1 LGILKEGDYLIM
13 IRSGLRS
20 ILKEKRGSHGDPLPK
35 IILNSRGQVWI
46 ETVIYTLIGLAVI
59 GILLAVSKPKIEQMK
74 DRIVIEQTIKSLNEV
89 STRIYDVQIATG
101 NKRILDLKI
110 SKGLFYI
117 NSSEDKIGWIL
128 ESNYK
133 YSQLGRDVNL
143 GNMVINTRE
152 GAPYVVEISMDY
164 SPVNLTIDGREG
176 YSSFEGSPSAYKM
189 SIENLG
195 KYGNSPT
202 NVDLTV
208 A

>member
-1 LGILKEGDYLIM
+1 M
-13 IRSGLRS
+13 IKRGLRS
-20 ILKEKRGSHGDPLPK
+20 ILKEKKGSARDPRQIFLDK
-35 IILNSRGQVWI
+35 RGQVWI

-110 SKGLFYI
+110 SRGLFYI

-133 YSQLGRDVNL
+133 YSQLGREVNL
-143 GNMVINTRE
+143 GNMIIKTKE
-152 GAPYVVEISMDY
+152 GSPYIVEISMDY
-164 SPVNLTIDGREG
+164 SPVNLTYDGKEV

-195 KYGNSPT
+195 RYGNSPT
-202 NVDLTV
+202 NVDLVV

>member
-1 LGILKEGDYLIM
+1 MREYLIM
-13 IRSGLRS
+13 IRKDLRS
-20 ILKEKRGSHGDPLPK
+20 ILKEKRGSTRDPRQITFLDK
-35 IILNSRGQVWI
+35 RGQVWI

-110 SKGLFYI
+110 SKGVFYI
-117 NSSEDKIGWIL
+117 NSSRDKIGWIL

-143 GNMVINTRE
+143 GNMIIKTTE
-152 GAPYVVEISMDY
+152 GSPYIVEISMDY
-164 SPVNLTIDGREG
+164 SPVNLTAGGKEV
-176 YSSFEGSPSAYKM
+176 YASFEGSPSAYKM

-195 KYGNSPT
+195 RVGSSPT
-202 NVDLTV
+202 NVDLIV